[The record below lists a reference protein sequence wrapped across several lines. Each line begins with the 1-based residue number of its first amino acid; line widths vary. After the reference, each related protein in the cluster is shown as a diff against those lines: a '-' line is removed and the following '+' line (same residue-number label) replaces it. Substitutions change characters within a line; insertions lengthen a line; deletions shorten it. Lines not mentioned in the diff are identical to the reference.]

1 MRIGRRH
8 STLRPAALALIAA
21 ALLLTAAQGAPAPIL
36 QLVVAAGQ
44 PAPAAGNFDRFDLGG
59 QAIAAPSNRAGDVAF
74 FALLI
79 RGAGQEGLFL
89 ARGGRVARIAAVG
102 DRVPGGERIADFT
115 ERPAVALDAAGE
127 AAFAAALTGGK
138 ATSGLFLARDGRFE
152 AVALSGAVAP
162 DIPGG
167 TLTGFERPA
176 LGEHGGLAFLAS
188 VRSGRETVDA
198 IFYRS
203 GGRLRKLVAAG
214 DAAPGGGVF
223 SGLGSPAINNK
234 DVVAFPAIVEQ
245 GPVIGGIYTVA
256 EGQARMALAAGG
268 AAPNGGIFAKFSEQI
283 AIDDA
288 GRIAFSAVVR
298 GGPSA
303 GVFLFDGATAVALAT
318 IGDPAPGG
326 GTFAAFSS
334 GPALSPGGTAAFVA
348 SIDGGPSPVAI
359 FAAGKSGL
367 SRIAGVGD
375 TLPDGGRLVSFPRYP
390 AVAIG
395 PEDAVIFAAA
405 IEQGGNS
412 RDALYYYGPPR
423 PGPR

>member
-8 STLRPAALALIAA
+8 STLRPAALALSAA
-21 ALLLTAAQGAPAPIL
+21 ALSLTVAQGASGPVL
-36 QLVVAAGQ
+36 QLVAGAGQ

-74 FALLI
+74 FAGLV

-89 ARGGRVARIAAVG
+89 ARAGRIAKIAAVG

-138 ATSGLFLARDGRFE
+138 ATSGLFLARDGKFE
-152 AVALSGAVAP
+152 AVALSGAAAP

-167 TLTGFERPA
+167 TLTGFERPVQ
-176 LGEHGGLAFLAS
+176 GEHRRLAVLAS
-188 VRSGRETVDA
+188 VRSGRDTVDA
-198 IFYRS
+198 IFRNG
-203 GGRLRKLVAAG
+203 GGRLRKLVAGG

-223 SGLGSPAINNK
+223 SGLGAPAINNK
-234 DVVAFPAIVEQ
+234 GAVAFPAIVEQ

-256 EGQARMALAAGG
+256 DGQARVALAAGA
-268 AAPNGGIFAKFSEQI
+268 AAPNGGIFAKFSEQV

-303 GVFLFDGATAVALAT
+303 GVFLFDGGTAVALAA

-326 GTFAAFSS
+326 GTFAAFTF
-334 GPALSPGGTAAFVA
+334 GPVLSPGGTAAFVA

-367 SRIAGVGD
+367 RRIAGIGD
-375 TLPDGGRLVSFPRYP
+375 ALPDGGRLVSFPRYP
-390 AVAIG
+390 AIAIG
-395 PEDAVIFAAA
+395 PEDAVTFAALS
-405 IEQGGNS
+405 ERDGNR
-412 RDALYYYGPPR
+412 RDALYYYGLPR
-423 PGPR
+423 PVGR

>member
-1 MRIGRRH
+1 M
-8 STLRPAALALIAA
+8 
-21 ALLLTAAQGAPAPIL
+21 
-36 QLVVAAGQ
+36 
-44 PAPAAGNFDRFDLGG
+44 
-59 QAIAAPSNRAGDVAF
+59 
-74 FALLI
+74 
-79 RGAGQEGLFL
+79 
-89 ARGGRVARIAAVG
+89 
-102 DRVPGGERIADFT
+102 
-115 ERPAVALDAAGE
+115 
-127 AAFAAALTGGK
+127 
-138 ATSGLFLARDGRFE
+138 
-152 AVALSGAVAP
+152 
-162 DIPGG
+162 
-167 TLTGFERPA
+167 
-176 LGEHGGLAFLAS
+176 
-188 VRSGRETVDA
+188 
-198 IFYRS
+198 
-203 GGRLRKLVAAG
+203 RKLVAAG

-223 SGLGSPAINNK
+223 SGLGAPAINTK
-234 DVVAFPAIVEQ
+234 GVVAFPAIVEQ

-303 GVFLFDGATAVALAT
+303 GVFLLDGGTAVALAT

-326 GTFAAFSS
+326 GTFAAFTSW
-334 GPALSPGGTAAFVA
+334 PVLSPGGTAAFVA

-395 PEDAVIFAAA
+395 PEDAVTFAAA

>member
-1 MRIGRRH
+1 MRFGRRH

-21 ALLLTAAQGAPAPIL
+21 ALMLTAALGAPAPIL
-36 QLVVAAGQ
+36 QLVVSAGQ
-44 PAPAAGNFDRFDLGG
+44 PAPIVGNFDRFDLGG

-74 FALLI
+74 FAGLI

-89 ARGGRVARIAAVG
+89 ARAGRIAKIAAVG
-102 DRVPGGERIADFT
+102 DRVAGGERIADFT
-115 ERPAVALDAAGE
+115 ERPGIALNAAGE

-138 ATSGLFLARDGRFE
+138 ATSGLFLARDGRLR
-152 AVALSGAVAP
+152 AVALSGAAAP

-176 LGEHGGLAFLAS
+176 LDEHGGLAFLAS

-198 IFYRS
+198 IFRRS

-223 SGLGSPAINNK
+223 AGLGVPAISIK
-234 DVVAFPAIVEQ
+234 GVVAFPAIVEQ

-256 EGQARMALAAGG
+256 EGHASMALAAGG

-303 GVFLFDGATAVALAT
+303 GVFLFDGGTGVALAK
-318 IGDPAPGG
+318 IGGPAPGG
-326 GTFAAFSS
+326 GTFAAFTSW
-334 GPALSPGGTAAFVA
+334 PVLSPGGTAAFVA
-348 SIDGGPSPVAI
+348 SIDGGPSPAAI

-367 SRIAGVGD
+367 SRIAGIGD
-375 TLPDGGRLVSFPRYP
+375 KLPDGGQLVAFPRYP

-395 PEDAVIFAAA
+395 TEDAVTFAAA
-405 IEQGGNS
+405 TEAGGRS
-412 RDALYYYGPPR
+412 RDALFYYGPPR
-423 PGPR
+423 PGRR

>member
-8 STLRPAALALIAA
+8 STWGAAALALIAA
-21 ALLLTAAQGAPAPIL
+21 ALLLAAAQGAPAPIL
-36 QLVVAAGQ
+36 RLVVAAGQ
-44 PAPAAGNFDRFDLGG
+44 PAPIAGNFDRFDLGG

-74 FALLI
+74 FAGLV

-89 ARGGRVARIAAVG
+89 ARGGRVAKIAAVG
-102 DRVPGGERIADFT
+102 DRVPGGERIADFS
-115 ERPAVALDAAGE
+115 ERPAIALDAAGE
-127 AAFAAALTGGK
+127 AAFAAALTGGR
-138 ATSGLFLARDGRFE
+138 ATSGLFLARDGKLQP
-152 AVALSGAVAP
+152 VALSGAAAP

-167 TLTGFERPA
+167 TLTGFERPV

-188 VRSGRETVDA
+188 VRSGRDTMDA
-198 IFYRS
+198 IFNRS

-214 DAAPGGGVF
+214 DPAPGGGVF
-223 SGLGSPAINNK
+223 SGLGAPAINDK

-245 GPVIGGIYTVA
+245 GPVIGGIYMVA
-256 EGQARMALAAGG
+256 EGQARIVLAAG
-268 AAPNGGIFAKFSEQI
+268 AVAPSGGIFAKFSEQI

-288 GRIAFSAVVR
+288 GRIVFSAVLR
-298 GGPSA
+298 GGPGA
-303 GVFLFDGATAVALAT
+303 GVFLFDGGTAVALAT

-326 GTFAAFSS
+326 GTFAAFAS
-334 GPALSPGGTAAFVA
+334 GPVLSPGGTAAFVA

-367 SRIAGVGD
+367 SRIAGAGD
-375 TLPDGGRLVSFPRYP
+375 ALPDGGRLVAFARYP

-395 PEDAVIFAAA
+395 PTDAVTFAALSEA
-405 IEQGGNS
+405 GGRS

-423 PGPR
+423 